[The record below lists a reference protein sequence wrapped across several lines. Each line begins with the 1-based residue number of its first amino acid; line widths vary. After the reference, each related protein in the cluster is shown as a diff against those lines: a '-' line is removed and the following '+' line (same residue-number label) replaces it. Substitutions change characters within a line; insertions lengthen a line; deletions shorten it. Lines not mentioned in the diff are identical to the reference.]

1 MKTFPRVLLAL
12 LSLVLALLLAAS
24 ILVSA
29 GIFTV
34 RRTVSPAF
42 VSDTVHNLDYASVRF
57 PDGWGGFTTLLD
69 EFNDALGWYGIEFTA
84 GSLNEMVRTLSF
96 DDILADYL
104 ADFRAWLFDYGP
116 KPFLDPDEAARRV
129 LSGVDPSAVNV
140 LSLFMEP
147 EELVAENIALFTD
160 SAQTSARLD
169 ALEPLRT
176 ALSRDTLLFAL
187 SAAALLFL
195 LLLAS
200 RRLKLLPTLT
210 LTGGAAALAGGCMTL
225 APRLLAGQKNALLVD
240 LSMPESTLDILY
252 RPLMAQ
258 ITANGRLLL
267 FAGLA
272 LSAVAG
278 LLWFLTASVRRAR
291 EQEAERARRF
301 AEVSEEG

>member
-42 VSDTVHNLDYASVRF
+42 VSDTAHNLDYAAVRF

-210 LTGGAAALAGGCMTL
+210 LTGGAAALAGGCMAL

-272 LSAVAG
+272 LAAVAG

>member
-24 ILVSA
+24 ILASA

-42 VSDTVHNLDYASVRF
+42 VSDTAHNLDYASVRF

-129 LSGVDPSAVNV
+129 LSGVDPSAVNA

-272 LSAVAG
+272 LAAVAG

>member
-42 VSDTVHNLDYASVRF
+42 VSDTAHNLDYAAVRF

-272 LSAVAG
+272 LAAVAG